1 MRPEKN
7 LDHPINLMKSCN
19 HCYLII
25 ISRFLSFLPTKKTIK
40 VKFTKIHCVLDQVAK
55 KLMNRTFYGYI
66 SIRPH
71 LRIFFGSLS
80 KLKSENWCVKD
91 FKPILILLINL
102 LKVLEFPK
110 GSLPITPTML
120 MNRIQS
126 NASFDWDFS
135 DEEHYPTIKAS
146 PNR

>member
-1 MRPEKN
+1 MLPYYH
-7 LDHPINLMKSCN
+7 LT
-19 HCYLII
+19 
-25 ISRFLSFLPTKKTIK
+25 ISFVSSYQKTIK

-71 LRIFFGSLS
+71 LRFFLFLIRSS
-80 KLKSENWCVKD
+80 SQKIDAIDED
-91 FKPILILLINL
+91 FYFLEKPILIVLINL
-102 LKVLEFPK
+102 FKVLEFPK

>member
-1 MRPEKN
+1 MLPYYH
-7 LDHPINLMKSCN
+7 LT
-19 HCYLII
+19 
-25 ISRFLSFLPTKKTIK
+25 ISFVSSYQKTIK

-71 LRIFFGSLS
+71 LRFFSHS
-80 KLKSENWCVKD
+80 KQFSENWCD
-91 FKPILILLINL
+91 EEFYFLEKPILIVLINL
-102 LKVLEFPK
+102 FKVLEFPK

>member
-1 MRPEKN
+1 
-7 LDHPINLMKSCN
+7 MKSCN
-19 HCYLII
+19 HCCLII
-25 ISRFLSFLPTKKTIK
+25 ISRFLSFLPTKKQLRSNSP
-40 VKFTKIHCVLDQVAK
+40 KFIASLTKLPKNWWTELFMGIYRFDHTWD
-55 KLMNRTFYGYI
+55 
-66 SIRPH
+66 
-71 LRIFFGSLS
+71 FFFLVRSSSQKIDAMRSFTSL
-80 KLKSENWCVKD
+80 K
-91 FKPILILLINL
+91 KPILIVLINL
-102 LKVLEFPK
+102 FKVLEFPK

>member
-1 MRPEKN
+1 
-7 LDHPINLMKSCN
+7 MKSCN
-19 HCYLII
+19 HCCLII
-25 ISRFLSFLPTKKTIK
+25 ISRFLSFLPTKKQLRSNSP
-40 VKFTKIHCVLDQVAK
+40 KFIASLTKLPKNWWTELFMGIYRFDHTWD
-55 KLMNRTFYGYI
+55 
-66 SIRPH
+66 
-71 LRIFFGSLS
+71 FFSHS
-80 KLKSENWCVKD
+80 KQFSENWYDED
-91 FKPILILLINL
+91 FYFLEKPILIVLINL
-102 LKVLEFPK
+102 FKVLEFPK

>member
-1 MRPEKN
+1 MLPYYH
-7 LDHPINLMKSCN
+7 LT
-19 HCYLII
+19 
-25 ISRFLSFLPTKKTIK
+25 ISFVSSYQKTIK

-71 LRIFFGSLS
+71 LRFFFLVRSSSQKIDAMRIFTSW
-80 KLKSENWCVKD
+80 K
-91 FKPILILLINL
+91 KPILIVLINL
-102 LKVLEFPK
+102 FKVLEFPK

>member
-1 MRPEKN
+1 MLPYYH
-7 LDHPINLMKSCN
+7 LT
-19 HCYLII
+19 
-25 ISRFLSFLPTKKTIK
+25 ISFVSSYQKTIK

-71 LRIFFGSLS
+71 LRFFFLVRSSSQKIDAMRSFTSL
-80 KLKSENWCVKD
+80 K
-91 FKPILILLINL
+91 KPILIVLINL
-102 LKVLEFPK
+102 FKVLEFPK